1 MHFYGAIV
9 RCLIVIS
16 ANPPS
21 RPPSGYNDAGVQ
33 LNRTREYI
41 EREQIARRIQEERNK
56 QQSEVEAEKGSEQGE
71 ASGSVLFLLQKVV
84 IDDSQLTIPAD
95 LKHSTIQI
103 RTNDSWP
110 PMTMI
115 ATPSRRV
122 RHGMAMIAQTKPN
135 VVLLDVHV
143 PGGEGGGGGG
153 TIVTQ
158 GTPEQVAECEASWT
172 GKFLKPML

>member
-1 MHFYGAIV
+1 MNGKYLSQAVKILVLVSLAGVSVTAE
-9 RCLIVIS
+9 

-84 IDDSQLTIPAD
+84 IDDSQVLSQAE
-95 LKHSTIQI
+95 
-103 RTNDSWP
+103 
-110 PMTMI
+110 I
-115 ATPSRRV
+115 ASVTDRKS
-122 RHGMAMIAQTKPN
+122 
-135 VVLLDVHV
+135 VV
-143 PGGEGGGGGG
+143 
-153 TIVTQ
+153 
-158 GTPEQVAECEASWT
+158 
-172 GKFLKPML
+172 